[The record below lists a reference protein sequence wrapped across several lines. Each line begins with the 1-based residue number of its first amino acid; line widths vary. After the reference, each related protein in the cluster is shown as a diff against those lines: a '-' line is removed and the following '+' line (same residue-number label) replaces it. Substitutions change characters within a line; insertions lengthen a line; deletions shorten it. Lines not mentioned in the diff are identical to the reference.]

1 MRSRRR
7 RSMAE
12 CETLR
17 IMSRVSWSTAL
28 ADEEDRR
35 LEEEEEED
43 EDFLEVR
50 VLEPCGAEGVEE
62 EEVGATCGG
71 SIRYRC
77 GDPGAER
84 LWLSMALVC
93 GLNCGVVDP
102 PKDDEEDPFLSPT
115 GG

>member
-12 CETLR
+12 CDTLR
-17 IMSRVSWSTAL
+17 IMSRVSWSTTL

-35 LEEEEEED
+35 LEEDDDE

-50 VLEPCGAEGVEE
+50 VLPELCGAEDDEE
-62 EEVGATCGG
+62 EDGATCGG

-102 PKDDEEDPFLSPT
+102 PKDEEDPFLSPME
-115 GG
+115 G